1 MIDMPGSGLGKKP
14 SVLVS
19 NSDSVAGSTS
29 HDAVVEVAVPS
40 DPVFTSAV
48 TDAEAVLAAELPEAF
63 VATVVNVYAVPAVK
77 PLMVQEPE
85 APVTVHVRP
94 PGDAV
99 TVYDVG
105 ASPDVG
111 ALTVIVALSSPATTV
126 AVPGIPGLASVALA
140 GVAVFDSA
148 VMGSDFALAVELP
161 AAFVAI
167 AVNVYAVPAVNPSI
181 VQEPDAPSTVQVLPP
196 GDAVTVYDVGALPD
210 VGAVTVMVALSSPAT
225 TVATPGTPGAPGITA
240 ELFGIVR
247 GPKLRASFPAGSC
260 IALFVLTVL
269 SGVGAE

>member
-1 MIDMPGSGLGKKP
+1 
-14 SVLVS
+14 LVS

-29 HDAVVEVAVPS
+29 HDAVVEVAGDPAGAVAVPS
-40 DPVFTSAV
+40 DPLFTRAV

-126 AVPGIPGLASVALA
+126 AVPGTPGLASDVLG
-140 GVAVFDSA
+140 GVAVFA
-148 VMGSDFALAVELP
+148 RTVTAAVEALDS
-161 AAFVAI
+161 VA
-167 AVNVYAVPAVNPSI
+167 
-181 VQEPDAPSTVQVLPP
+181 
-196 GDAVTVYDVGALPD
+196 
-210 VGAVTVMVALSSPAT
+210 
-225 TVATPGTPGAPGITA
+225 
-240 ELFGIVR
+240 
-247 GPKLRASFPAGSC
+247 
-260 IALFVLTVL
+260 
-269 SGVGAE
+269 

>member
-1 MIDMPGSGLGKKP
+1 MTKPNSFVMMELPGTGFGKKP

-29 HDAVVEVAVPS
+29 HDAVVEVAVPPE
-40 DPVFTSAV
+40 PVFTRAV

-77 PLMVQEPE
+77 PLMVHEPD

-111 ALTVIVALSSPATTV
+111 ALTVMVALSSPATTV
-126 AVPGIPGLASVALA
+126 AVPGTPGLASDVLA
-140 GVAVFDSA
+140 GVAVFARTVTAADEELR
-148 VMGSDFALAVELP
+148 GELP
-161 AAFVAI
+161 AAFVAT
-167 AVNVYAVPAVNPSI
+167 VLNLYEVPAVNPVI
-181 VQEPDAPSTVQVLPP
+181 VQEPDAPSTVHVL
-196 GDAVTVYDVGALPD
+196 
-210 VGAVTVMVALSSPAT
+210 
-225 TVATPGTPGAPGITA
+225 
-240 ELFGIVR
+240 
-247 GPKLRASFPAGSC
+247 
-260 IALFVLTVL
+260 L
-269 SGVGAE
+269 SGVDVTV